1 MTHTIIKKT
10 HKKLISALKAKTK
23 NVDDKYDG
31 GDDENGELE

>member
-1 MTHTIIKKT
+1 
-10 HKKLISALKAKTK
+10 LISALKAKTK